1 MNIFKESSSSLK
13 EKDKTKK
20 SNLNLRK
27 KSYKKLDEV
36 KKNITK
42 KKLVNIKENSEEK
55 ENNNKINT
63 NQKLKKNSKINT
75 NQKLK
80 PTIQPKTKR
89 IKNKSN
95 HNLSKE
101 ITKKLTNLSSF
112 KYKSK
117 NKSPEKNYSSYNLE
131 NLLINVK
138 ITENKNNIIEKDE
151 YREMFSKYV
160 RDDYSN
166 SILESLLK
174 DDYICENFLDN
185 HKITP
190 RMRTRMAD
198 WMIEVLSN
206 YNCDDLTYFES
217 INLMDRYFFECKKKK
232 KILIPEDLHLIGV
245 TSMFIASKYHDIKP
259 LRLKTVQEKIAHDKL
274 TCEEIKN
281 KEDEISRFLNY
292 SFGLPS
298 MWDFI
303 TIFIEEIFYVKYNS
317 HQIQNKIL
325 LENYCKENDEKID
338 EDEIKLGQLMN
349 KLYTKNMLN
358 LLKIVCLYLAKM
370 NCHDYALMQNKQSL
384 LAASTIFVAMKICEK
399 INDEEYI
406 NDYFNNKLST
416 ISKQDES
423 NIIPIAQKILF
434 NAQHFDEKFSG
445 LENLKKIHFNAII
458 ELKNTK

>member
-1 MNIFKESSSSLK
+1 MNIFKDPISLK
-13 EKDKTKK
+13 DRDKSKQL
-20 SNLNLRK
+20 NLNLRK
-27 KSYKKLDEV
+27 KSILSKIEKE
-36 KKNITK
+36 KTK
-42 KKLVNIKENSEEK
+42 PKLVNNIKENSEEK
-55 ENNNKINT
+55 ENNKINT
-63 NQKLKKNSKINT
+63 NQKLKQNVKIYT
-75 NQKLK
+75 NQKIK
-80 PTIQPKTKR
+80 QNKNQKTKR
-89 IKNKSN
+89 MKNKSN
-95 HNLSKE
+95 QNLSKE
-101 ITKKLTNLSSF
+101 SSIKLTNLSSF
-112 KYKSK
+112 KFKSK

-138 ITENKNNIIEKDE
+138 INENKNNIIEKDE

-166 SILESLLK
+166 SILESLFK
-174 DDYICENFLDN
+174 DDYIRENFLEF

-217 INLMDRYFFECKKKK
+217 INLMDRYFLECE
-232 KILIPEDLHLIGV
+232 KINIVLIPEDLHLIGV
-245 TSMFIASKYHDIKP
+245 TCMFIASKYHDIRP
-259 LRLKTVQEKIAHDKL
+259 LRLKTVQEKIAHGKL

-298 MWDFI
+298 IWDFI

-325 LENYCKENDEKID
+325 LENYCKENYDKNDEND
-338 EDEIKLGQLMN
+338 IKLGELMN

-370 NCHDYALMQNKQSL
+370 NCHDYILMQNKQSL

-406 NDYFNNKLST
+406 NDYFNNKLSN
-416 ISKQDES
+416 ISNQDEN
-423 NIIPIAQKILF
+423 NIIPIAQKILY
-434 NAQHFDEKFSG
+434 NAQHFDEIFNG
-445 LENLKKIHFNAII
+445 LENLKKVHFNAII